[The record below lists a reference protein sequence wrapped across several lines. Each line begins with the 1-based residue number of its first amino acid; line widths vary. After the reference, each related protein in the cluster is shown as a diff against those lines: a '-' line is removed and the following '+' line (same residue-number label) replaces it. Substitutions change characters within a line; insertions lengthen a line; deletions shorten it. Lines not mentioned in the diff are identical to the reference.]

1 MNAAVWLV
9 WALAGAALTL
19 SARHP
24 LYALMMLATGL
35 ISREATPG
43 GRSTLS
49 PALLLALPLF
59 GAVFNA
65 LNAHVGDTVLFSLPE
80 LLPLIGGP
88 VTAEALAYGA
98 VSGLSFAVLLV
109 WFGVFVARVP
119 ARELAHLAP
128 RSFHAVGLVV
138 TLALGLAPATRA
150 RLREIQAAQAA
161 RGHRPRGVRD
171 WLPLWVPLLVAGL
184 EQASQLAEAM
194 MARGYASATRL
205 RRRDLALI
213 VAGLIIAAIGGGT
226 QLVSDGFG
234 GLALMGLGIAAF
246 LGGLALSGRAVA
258 RTRYRDRGMRP
269 MDWMVLALILAATGA
284 LLFGAF
290 GSLAWDPYPTLVE
303 PTFQLG
309 AGLCMLLLLAPVVAE
324 AFARPSRALDAAAPR
339 R

>member
-1 MNAAVWLV
+1 MNAVVWGV

-24 LYALMMLATGL
+24 LYALLMLAIAL
-35 ISREATPG
+35 ISRETTPG
-43 GRSTLS
+43 ARHALS
-49 PALLLALPLF
+49 PILLFTLPLF

-65 LNAHVGDTVLFSLPE
+65 LNAHVGDTVLFRLPE
-80 LLPLIGGP
+80 ALPLIGGP
-88 VTAEALAYGA
+88 ITAEALAYGA

-128 RSFHAVGLVV
+128 RSFHAVALVV
-138 TLALGLAPATRA
+138 TLALGLAPATRT

-161 RGHRPRGVRD
+161 RGHRPRGARD

-205 RRRDLALI
+205 RRRDLALL
-213 VAGLIIAAIGGGT
+213 VAGLIFAAVGGGAQLT
-226 QLVSDGFG
+226 QGGVG
-234 GLALMGLGIAAF
+234 GLALMGVGIATL

-258 RTRYRDRGMRP
+258 RTRYRERSMRRV
-269 MDWMVLALILAATGA
+269 DWTISALILAAAGA
-284 LLFGAF
+284 ILFGAF
-290 GSLAWDPYPTLVE
+290 GTLAWDPYPTLLM
-303 PTFQLG
+303 PSFQLG
-309 AGLCMLLLLAPVVAE
+309 AGLCMLILLAPAFTE
-324 AFARPSRALDAAAPR
+324 ALARPSQALDAPATR

>member
-9 WALAGAALTL
+9 WALAGAAITL

-24 LYALMMLATGL
+24 LYAAVMLAIAL
-35 ISREATPG
+35 LSRESTPG
-43 GRSTLS
+43 GKRALS
-49 PALLLALPLF
+49 PVLLVTLPLF

-65 LNAHVGDTVLFSLPE
+65 LNAHVGDTVLFSLPVW
-80 LLPLIGGP
+80 LPLIGGP
-88 VTAEALAYGA
+88 ITAEALAYGA

-128 RSFHAVGLVV
+128 RSFHAVALVV
-138 TLALGLAPATRA
+138 TLALGLAPATRT
-150 RLREIQAAQAA
+150 RLREIQASQAA

-213 VAGLIIAAIGGGT
+213 VAGLIVAALGGGAQLT
-226 QLVSDGFG
+226 QSGFS
-234 GLALMGLGIAAF
+234 GLALMSLGLALF
-246 LGGLALSGRAVA
+246 LGGLALSGRAVG
-258 RTRYRDRGMRP
+258 RTRYRDHGMRA
-269 MDWMVLALILAATGA
+269 MDWTVLGLILAASGSI
-284 LLFGAF
+284 LFGAF
-290 GSLAWDPYPTLVE
+290 GTLAWDPYPTLLM
-303 PTFQLG
+303 PSFQLG
-309 AGLCMLLLLAPVVAE
+309 AGLCMLVLLAP
-324 AFARPSRALDAAAPR
+324 ALADAGLHPTSSAAAPSPR

>member
-1 MNAAVWLV
+1 MTAAVWLV
-9 WALAGAALTL
+9 WALAGAAVTL

-24 LYALMMLATGL
+24 LYALLMLAIAL
-35 ISREATPG
+35 ISRETASG
-43 GRSTLS
+43 GRRALS
-49 PALLLALPLF
+49 PILLFTLPLF

-65 LNAHVGDTVLFSLPE
+65 LNAHVGDTVLLRLPNA
-80 LLPLIGGP
+80 LPLIGGP
-88 VTAEALAYGA
+88 ITAEALAYGA

-109 WFGVFVARVP
+109 WFGVFVSRVP

-128 RSFHAVGLVV
+128 RSFHAVALVV
-138 TLALGLAPATRA
+138 TLALGLAPATRT

-213 VAGLIIAAIGGGT
+213 VAGLIIAAVGGGAQLT
-226 QLVSDGFG
+226 QAGFG
-234 GLALMGLGIAAF
+234 GLILMGLG
-246 LGGLALSGRAVA
+246 LGVFVLGLALSGQAVA

-269 MDWMVLALILAATGA
+269 MDWTVLALILAATGA

-290 GSLAWDPYPTLVE
+290 GSLAWDPYPTLLL
-303 PTFQLG
+303 PSFQLG
-309 AGLCMLLLLAPVVAE
+309 AGLCMLLLLAP
-324 AFARPSRALDAAAPR
+324 AFAQALARPSVTLDAPAPR

>member
-1 MNAAVWLV
+1 MNATVWLV
-9 WALAGAALTL
+9 WAMAGAAITL

-24 LYALMMLATGL
+24 LYAVLMLAIAL
-35 ISREATPG
+35 LSRESTPTG
-43 GRSTLS
+43 GRALS
-49 PALLLALPLF
+49 PILLITLPLF

-65 LNAHVGDTVLFSLPE
+65 LNAHVGDTVLFSLPVG
-80 LLPLIGGP
+80 LPLIGGP
-88 VTAEALAYGA
+88 ITAEALAYGA

-128 RSFHAVGLVV
+128 RSFHAVALVV
-138 TLALGLAPATRA
+138 TLALGLAPATRT

-194 MARGYASATRL
+194 MARGYAAATRL

-213 VAGLIIAAIGGGT
+213 VAGLSIAALGGGA
-226 QLVSDGFG
+226 QLTLGGFG
-234 GLALMGLGIAAF
+234 GLALMGLGLALF
-246 LGGLALSGRAVA
+246 LGGLALSGQAVA
-258 RTRYRDRGMRP
+258 RTRYRDRGMRA
-269 MDWMVLALILAATGA
+269 MDWTVLGLILAASGPI
-284 LLFGAF
+284 LFGAF
-290 GSLAWDPYPTLVE
+290 GTLAWDPYPTLLM
-303 PTFQLG
+303 PSFQLG
-309 AGLCMLLLLAPVVAE
+309 AGLCLLLLLAP
-324 AFARPSRALDAAAPR
+324 ALADASLHQTSSAAAPELR

>member
-1 MNAAVWLV
+1 MNAAVWLA
-9 WALAGAALTL
+9 WALAGAAVTL

-24 LYALMMLATGL
+24 LYALLMLTIAL
-35 ISREATPG
+35 ISRETSPG
-43 GRSTLS
+43 DRRAIS
-49 PALLLALPLF
+49 PWLLLTLPLF

-65 LNAHVGDTVLFSLPE
+65 LNAHVGDTVLLRLPE
-80 LLPLIGGP
+80 ALPLIGGP
-88 VTAEALAYGA
+88 ITAEALAYGA

-128 RSFHAVGLVV
+128 RSFHAVALVV
-138 TLALGLAPATRA
+138 TLALGLAPATRT

-213 VAGLIIAAIGGGT
+213 VAGLILAALGGGAQLT
-226 QLVSDGFG
+226 QGGFG
-234 GLALMGLGIAAF
+234 GLALMCLGLAVF
-246 LGGLALSGRAVA
+246 LGGLALSGRAVE

-269 MDWMVLALILAATGA
+269 ADWMVLALILAASGA
-284 LLFGAF
+284 VLFGAF
-290 GSLAWDPYPTLVE
+290 GTLAWDPYPTLFM
-303 PTFQLG
+303 PSFQLG
-309 AGLCMLLLLAPVVAE
+309 AGLCMLLLLAP
-324 AFARPSRALDAAAPR
+324 AAAGALAQPAPAAGAPAPR
-339 R
+339 T